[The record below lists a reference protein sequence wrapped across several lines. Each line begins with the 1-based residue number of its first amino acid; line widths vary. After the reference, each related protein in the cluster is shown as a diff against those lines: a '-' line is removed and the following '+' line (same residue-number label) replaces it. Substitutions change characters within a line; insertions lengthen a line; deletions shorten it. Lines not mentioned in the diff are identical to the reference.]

1 MKEIEGQAV
10 AQQNVMYPG
19 QEEDED
25 QLMDNP
31 DENNKKP

>member
-1 MKEIEGQAV
+1 VPEEEEDPFDAYMKEIEGQAV

-25 QLMDNP
+25 
-31 DENNKKP
+31 